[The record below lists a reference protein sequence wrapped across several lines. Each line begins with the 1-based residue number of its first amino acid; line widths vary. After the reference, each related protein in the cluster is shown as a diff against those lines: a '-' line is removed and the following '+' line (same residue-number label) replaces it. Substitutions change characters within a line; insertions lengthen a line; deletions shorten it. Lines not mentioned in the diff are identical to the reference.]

1 MSFFLVLMII
11 DFTKLKRLIC
21 DMIITCNIYYLYHTF
36 ANKFSA
42 LTYQFQAELD
52 ANSNS

>member
-1 MSFFLVLMII
+1 MSFFLVLMVI
-11 DFTKLKRLIC
+11 DFTKLKRC
-21 DMIITCNIYYLYHTF
+21 DMIITCNIYYLYHIY